1 MCDHLYVA
9 YFGKILSFTQM
20 KHVDIEKQIRNSN
33 SLLLKRLPRF
43 VIKGLV
49 KFARQD
55 EINQIINKYKDI
67 EGVEF
72 LSAVLND
79 LDIRI
84 EAEGLENLPE
94 NGKCFFV
101 ANHPFGF
108 VDGLILTYLVGTK
121 YGTFKAIGNEYFMLV
136 PQLKSSVVLV
146 SVFGKSSREYILE
159 VDRIFKSDLP
169 VTHFPA
175 GRVSRMK
182 NWKVWDI
189 PWHKSFISKSVSC
202 ERNVVPIFFAGR
214 NSRLF
219 YAVYLIRKFLRIEA
233 NLELSF
239 LPHEIFN
246 KRHKTIRVKIGK
258 MIPYQT
264 FDRSKSASEWT
275 LEVRKKVYSLK

>member
-1 MCDHLYVA
+1 MIY
-9 YFGKILSFTQM
+9 I
-20 KHVDIEKQIRNSN
+20 DIESQIKSSD
-33 SLLLKRLPRF
+33 SLFLKRLPRF
-43 VIKGLV
+43 MIKGLAR
-49 KFARQD
+49 FIRQD
-55 EINQIINKYKDI
+55 EINRILNKYSET

-72 LSAVLND
+72 LSAVLNE
-79 LDIRI
+79 LDITI

-121 YGTFKAIGNEYFMLV
+121 YGEFRAIGNELFNLI

-146 SVFGKSSREYILE
+146 NVFGKSSKEYLLE
-159 VDRIFKSDLP
+159 IDRIFKSDLP

-175 GRVSRMK
+175 GKVSRLEK
-182 NWKVWDI
+182 WKVRDI

-214 NSRLF
+214 NSVLF
-219 YAVYLIRKFLRIEA
+219 YSVFLIRKLLGIKI
-233 NLELSF
+233 NLELSL

-246 KRHKTIRVKIGK
+246 KKHQTIRVKIGK
-258 MIPYQT
+258 PIPYQT
-264 FDRSKSASEWT
+264 FDHSKSAQEWT
-275 LEVRKKVYSLK
+275 QEVRKTVYNLK